1 MTSDLVKLQLAW
13 LEQGL
18 VEYEAQLRIQD
29 YLDAGL
35 DPELAAAA
43 ANAELHK
50 NEIADLYARIERL
63 ERLVASLLESR
74 ER

>member
-18 VEYEAQLRIQD
+18 AEYEAQLRMQD

-35 DPELAAAA
+35 DPKLAAAA
-43 ANAELHK
+43 ANAELHQD
-50 NEIADLYARIERL
+50 EIADLYARVERL
-63 ERLVASLLESR
+63 ERLVAMLIEAR

>member
-18 VEYEAQLRIQD
+18 AEYEAQLRMQD

-35 DPELAAAA
+35 DPKLAAAA
-43 ANAELHK
+43 ANAELHQD
-50 NEIADLYARIERL
+50 EIADLYARVERL
-63 ERLVASLLESR
+63 EKLVAMLIEAK
-74 ER
+74 EG

>member
-13 LEQGL
+13 LEQGM
-18 VEYEAQLRIQD
+18 VEYEAQLRVQE

-35 DPELAAAA
+35 DPKLAAAV
-43 ANAELHK
+43 ANAELH
-50 NEIADLYARIERL
+50 EDEVSDLYARVERL
-63 ERLVASLLESR
+63 ERLVAMLIEIR